1 MSAAFFWLAIF
12 PFILGGIIFA
22 IFIIFL
28 KREGKKPA
36 NPETKRITLAEFINE
51 VARYSNMDRAEAEKM
66 IEFVFTYFPG
76 FNWKNN
82 LPRVRDRKIREG
94 NEEKAKKSEAKA
106 ENKKAYGV
114 KPEGRG

>member
-22 IFIIFL
+22 IFILFL

-36 NPETKRITLAEFINE
+36 NPETERITPAEFINE
-51 VARYSNMDRAEAEKM
+51 VARYSKIDRAEAERI

-76 FNWKNN
+76 FNWRNH
-82 LPRVRDRKIREG
+82 LPRVSDRKIRED
-94 NEEKAKKSEAKA
+94 NEEKSEKSEIH
-106 ENKKAYGV
+106 NS
-114 KPEGRG
+114 